1 MLVKDNKLRV
11 CVTGGASSA
20 PEVIKS
26 EKTVA
31 EMLKKLLP
39 ELVWQHGILL
49 HAPVGA
55 GKTYAITHIL
65 LPWVLEQGWRMLF
78 VSSRT
83 AINTQ
88 VKRDIT
94 AVTGEQHFVDELTDC
109 GWQAQSDF
117 EGVTV
122 LTYHALYFEMCNDPN
137 ALKKFDILVFDEI
150 HALLEDASFV
160 PYSGYVLNHLHDF
173 WGTKIR
179 LYMTATPEDILPCL
193 TRAEAPY
200 TLRVIRFR
208 QSYDYVQPYFFHD
221 EMELIRLINEDKS
234 DQKWLVHSPSIQH
247 AKDLRKLIHHPCCL
261 LNSVSREQN
270 PAEWNKMLLDKTFD
284 EKVALASAAIDA
296 GVSFTDKSLSNVAVF
311 SYSPTTIVQVLGR
324 KRRKGG
330 ETVRLFI
337 WCPSADD
344 VYKKRRQNS
353 EVQEAFR
360 LHDVNY
366 TLWEERLILRPQA
379 LDMRDMVIP
388 DACGHLELNPLAVV
402 KLSNEQNFL
411 EKLTKRA
418 RENHGDCGFD
428 RLIVH
433 HLRLKDVNYPQ
444 CWLDSRQ
451 NGTARADLE
460 TLIVNTVGKNMS
472 EDEFQ
477 AFTMKFRDLCVA
489 AYGKGRGGK
498 DRDDRA
504 WGYRKIDN
512 KLREF
517 GGQYSLKFDPVGQVY
532 YVIEK
537 GGELA

>member
-270 PAEWNKMLLDKTFD
+270 PVEWNKMLLDKTFD

-296 GVSFTDKSLSNVAVF
+296 GVSFVDKSLTNVAVF

-324 KRRKGG
+324 KRKKGS
-330 ETVRLFI
+330 ETVRLFV
-337 WCPSADD
+337 WCPNVDD
-344 VYKKRRQNS
+344 IHKKYRLNS
-353 EVQEAFR
+353 EIEDAFR
-360 LHDVNY
+360 LHTENY
-366 TLWEERLILRPQA
+366 ALWEERHILRPQA
-379 LDMRDMVIP
+379 LDMRGLVIP
-388 DACGHLELNPLAVV
+388 DVNGHLELNPLAVV

-411 EKLTKRA
+411 ERLIKRA
-418 RENHGDCGFD
+418 KENHGDCGFD
-428 RLIVH
+428 RLIVR
-433 HLRLKDVNYPQ
+433 HLRLKNVNYPL
-444 CWLDSRQ
+444 CWLDGRQ
-451 NGTARADLE
+451 NGKAKADLE
-460 TLIVNTVGKNMS
+460 TLIANASGQNMT
-472 EDEFQ
+472 ECDFQ
-477 AFTMKFRDLCVA
+477 SFATKFRDLCVV

-498 DRDDRA
+498 DRDDRT

-517 GGQYSLKFDPVGQVY
+517 GGRYSLKFDSIGQVY
-532 YVIEK
+532 YVVEK
-537 GGELA
+537 GGELV

>member
-26 EKTVA
+26 EKNVA
-31 EMLKKLLP
+31 ETLKKLLP
-39 ELVWQHGILL
+39 ELSWRHGTLL

-65 LPWVLEQGWRMLF
+65 LPWVLKQGWRMLF

-88 VKRDIT
+88 VKRDIA
-94 AVTGEQHFVDELTDC
+94 AVTGEQHFADELTDC
-109 GWQAQSDF
+109 GWQAQRDF

-122 LTYHALYFEMCNDPN
+122 LTYHALYFEMCDDPN

-150 HALLEDASFV
+150 HALLMDSSFV
-160 PYSGYVLNHLHDF
+160 PYSGYVLNHLRDF

-179 LYMTATPEDILPCL
+179 LYLTATPEDILPCL

-234 DQKWLVHSPSIQH
+234 EQKWLVHSPSIQH

-296 GVSFTDKSLSNVAVF
+296 GVSFVDKSLTNVVVF
-311 SYSPTTIVQVLGR
+311 SYSLTTIVQVLGR
-324 KRRKGG
+324 KRKKGS

-337 WCPSADD
+337 WCPNADD
-344 VYKKRRQNS
+344 VHKKYRLNS
-353 EVQEAFR
+353 EIEDAFR
-360 LHDVNY
+360 LHTENY
-366 TLWEERLILRPQA
+366 ALWEERHILRPQA
-379 LDMRDMVIP
+379 LDMCGLVIP
-388 DACGHLELNPLAVV
+388 DVNGHLELNPLAVV
-402 KLSNEQNFL
+402 KLSDEQNFL
-411 EKLTKRA
+411 ERLIKRA
-418 RENHGDCGFD
+418 KENHGDCGFD
-428 RLIVH
+428 RLIVR
-433 HLRLKDVNYPQ
+433 HLRLKNVNYPL
-444 CWLDSRQ
+444 CWLDGRQ
-451 NGTARADLE
+451 NGKAKADLE
-460 TLIVNTVGKNMS
+460 TLIANASGQNMT
-472 EDEFQ
+472 ECDFQ
-477 AFTMKFRDLCVA
+477 SFATKFRDLCVV

-498 DRDDRA
+498 DRDDRT

-517 GGQYSLKFDPVGQVY
+517 GGRYSLKFDPIGQVY
-532 YVIEK
+532 YVVEK
-537 GGELA
+537 GGELV